1 MILAQNRELIK
12 YTNKLK
18 LQLSKCYKSI
28 ETISKFK
35 KENDI
40 LQNENKD
47 LKQENSSLKNYIY
60 NTFEVVKYLFDFPK
74 DRLKRLVDNFIKE
87 FQK

>member
-1 MILAQNRELIK
+1 M
-12 YTNKLK
+12 
-18 LQLSKCYKSI
+18 QLSKCYKAI
-28 ETISKFK
+28 EAITKLK

-40 LQNENKD
+40 LQNENKN
-47 LKQENSSLKNYIY
+47 LKQENFTLKNYIS
-60 NTFEVVKYLFDFPK
+60 NTFEVVKHLFDFPK

>member
-1 MILAQNRELIK
+1 MILAQNKELIK
-12 YTNKLK
+12 YSNKLK

-28 ETISKFK
+28 ETISKLK
-35 KENDI
+35 KENNI

-47 LKQENSSLKNYIY
+47 LKQENFTLKNYIS
-60 NTFEVVKYLFDFPK
+60 NTFEVVKHLFDFPK

>member
-1 MILAQNRELIK
+1 MILSQNIQLIK

-28 ETISKFK
+28 ETISKLK

-47 LKQENSSLKNYIY
+47 LKQENFTLKNYIY
-60 NTFEVVKYLFDFPK
+60 NTFEVVKHLFDFPK
-74 DRLKRLVDNFIKE
+74 DRLKRLVDNFIKNVE
-87 FQK
+87 K

>member
-1 MILAQNRELIK
+1 MILAQNKELIK
-12 YTNKLK
+12 YSNKLK

-28 ETISKFK
+28 ETISKLK

-47 LKQENSSLKNYIY
+47 LKQENFTLKNYIS
-60 NTFEVVKYLFDFPK
+60 NTFEVVKHLFDFPK

>member
-1 MILAQNRELIK
+1 MILAQNKELIK

-28 ETISKFK
+28 ETISKLK
-35 KENDI
+35 KENNI

-47 LKQENSSLKNYIY
+47 LKQENFNLKNYIS
-60 NTFEVVKYLFDFPK
+60 NTFEVVKHLFDFPR

>member
-1 MILAQNRELIK
+1 MILAQNKELIK
-12 YTNKLK
+12 YSNKLR

-28 ETISKFK
+28 ETISKLK

-47 LKQENSSLKNYIY
+47 LKQENFTLKNYIS
-60 NTFEVVKYLFDFPK
+60 NTFEVVKHLFDFPK
-74 DRLKRLVDNFIKE
+74 DRLKRISE
-87 FQK
+87 IS

>member
-1 MILAQNRELIK
+1 MAQNKELIK

-18 LQLSKCYKSI
+18 LQLSKSYKAI
-28 ETISKFK
+28 ETIAKLK
-35 KENDI
+35 KENNI
-40 LQNENKD
+40 LQNENED
-47 LKQENSSLKNYIY
+47 LKQENFNLKNYIS
-60 NTFEVVKYLFDFPK
+60 NTFEVVKHLFDFPR